1 MEYTTIYT
9 GDNHAEISIIK
20 HLLEEHNIEYNV
32 LGEATASS
40 AGIGATGNMGMR
52 IQVPEDQI
60 ERSKRILRDNG
71 FLGEMKKGRE
81 KGSKEPRFSKWM
93 FIFLA
98 ALVLIIVSF
107 LIMWFMS
114 PS

>member
-1 MEYTTIYT
+1 MEFITIYS
-9 GDNHAEISIIK
+9 GDDQGEISIIK
-20 HLLEEHNIEYNV
+20 HLLEEHNIPYNL
-32 LGEATASS
+32 LGEATATS

-52 IQVPEDQI
+52 IQVPEMEID
-60 ERSKRILRDNG
+60 RAKKILKENG
-71 FLGEMKKGRE
+71 FLGEIKKGRAE
-81 KGSKEPRFSKWM
+81 RRKEPKLSKWM

-107 LIMWFMS
+107 LIMWFMN

>member
-1 MEYTTIYT
+1 MEYATIYS

-20 HLLEEHNIEYNV
+20 HLLEEHNIAYNV

-40 AGIGATGNMGMR
+40 AGIGATGNMGVR
-52 IQVPEDQI
+52 VQVPEDQI
-60 ERSKRILRDNG
+60 DRAKDILRDNG
-71 FLGEMKKGRE
+71 FLGEMKKGGE
-81 KGSKEPRFSKWM
+81 KGSKEPKFSKWM

-107 LIMWFMS
+107 LIMWFMN
-114 PS
+114 PA